1 VVTGRPSGDD
11 KVGSVEASDPLA
23 SLADAAPRLNAKL
36 DRSLHS
42 GRVTG
47 ILREAIIT
55 GDLPSGTP
63 LVEAKLARQLNV
75 SRGPVRSALA
85 ILEQDGLAF
94 TPPNGRM
101 VVLGFGPEDLADLFR
116 VRLQLETLAIKWGIE
131 ARRPVDEIEL
141 ALEAMGQEGS
151 ATDRLVDLDIAFH
164 RSVLE
169 FSGSRS
175 LLQSW
180 SAFAGLLQT
189 VIKVGN
195 RELRE
200 QNPRSN
206 FERIMDNHR
215 PLVEAIR
222 GRRYREAE
230 RLLRDQFEVTVS
242 MISLAKRPR

>member
-1 VVTGRPSGDD
+1 MVNGRPSDDD
-11 KVGSVEASDPLA
+11 KVGAVEASDPLA
-23 SLADAAPRLNAKL
+23 TLADASPRLNAKL

-55 GDLPSGTP
+55 GSLPSGTP

-85 ILEQDGLAF
+85 ILEQEGLAM

-101 VVLGFGPEDLADLFR
+101 VVLGFGPDDLADLFK
-116 VRLQLETLAIKWGIE
+116 VRLHIETLAIKWGIE
-131 ARRPVDEIEL
+131 ARNPVDDIER
-141 ALEAMGQEGS
+141 ALEAMAHEGS
-151 ATDRLVDLDIAFH
+151 ATDRLVELDIAFH

-175 LLQSW
+175 LLQAW
-180 SAFAGLLQT
+180 SGFAGLLQT
-189 VIKVGN
+189 VITVGN

-200 QNPRSN
+200 QNPRSD

-215 PLVEAIR
+215 PLVDAIR
-222 GRRYREAE
+222 ARRYRDAE
-230 RLLRDQFEVTVS
+230 RLLREQFEVTVS